1 MLIEV
6 LQPNMAKNVL
16 GLLRFVG
23 VAENKNCETW
33 ISSYSIYR
41 VCQVKIK
48 RRLLGRTKGIN
59 NKNIR
64 QQFPCIKKRR
74 YLKMSVIYEF

>member
-41 VCQVKIK
+41 V
-48 RRLLGRTKGIN
+48 
-59 NKNIR
+59 
-64 QQFPCIKKRR
+64 
-74 YLKMSVIYEF
+74 